1 MEEEYQEL
9 ISRGFKAMN
18 RYFMVPSFKLGLG
31 KLINVWPDG
40 VGRIMV
46 LEHTGR
52 KSGKTYH
59 TPLNYEIVGQD
70 VYCLAGFGKTA
81 DWYQNVMATPQV
93 EIWLPDGWWCGI
105 AEDATDDPN
114 ALAIYRKVLI
124 ASGFAAPAF
133 EGVYPRQMSDEAL
146 ADLVADYRLVRIRRV
161 EARTG
166 PGGPGEFAWVWP
178 LAAMGLGAMLLLR
191 PKRRG

>member
-1 MEEEYQEL
+1 MEEEYWEL
-9 ISRGFKAMN
+9 LRRGFKLMN
-18 RYFMVPSFKLGLG
+18 RTFMVPSFKLGLG

-52 KSGKTYH
+52 KSGNTYH
-59 TPLNYEIVGQD
+59 TPLNYDIIGQD
-70 VYCLAGFGKTA
+70 VYCLTGFGETA
-81 DWYQNVMATPQV
+81 DWYRNIMATPAV
-93 EIWLPDGWWCGI
+93 EVWLPDGWWCGV
-105 AEDATDDPN
+105 AEDVTDDPN
-114 ALAIYRKVLI
+114 AMAIYRKILI
-124 ASGFAAPAF
+124 ASGFATPAF
-133 EGVYPRQMSDEAL
+133 EGIYPRQMSDEAL

-178 LAAMGLGAMLLLR
+178 LLTMVLAAALLTR